1 MMWLIIGIVF
11 TLLLI
16 ISFFGDYEEKERK
29 EDYRKYED
37 LISEKEKYMR
47 KLSKSIHLLSRIH
60 RQKRM

>member
-37 LISEKEKYMR
+37 LISEKEKYMC
-47 KLSKSIHLLSRIH
+47 KLPKSIHLLSRIH